1 MTKCD
6 KCQSSA
12 IIYQKYSGMRL
23 CQAHFDQDVHR
34 KIRES
39 LRQTGLFG
47 RGVRVALALDGG
59 KDSATMAFVLK
70 GIFRNRRDIDFVAI
84 IIDEG
89 GAHAEPARLIA
100 ERLKIPYVEKRLPT
114 PLLPGTPPQDAC
126 SGCDTTTTTTTHGM
140 EHLISL
146 AQEMD
151 ACVLATGHNLDDE
164 ATDVFISYLRGDID
178 RLLGQRPEIREEGK
192 IAWIKPLRRIPEKE
206 VRLYAIRHGL
216 ACSDDISRDHF
227 RMEARRLLC
236 DFDSRHPGTKYSLL
250 RGQEKVSRH
259 KSM

>member
-1 MTKCD
+1 
-6 KCQSSA
+6 
-12 IIYQKYSGMRL
+12 
-23 CQAHFDQDVHR
+23 
-34 KIRES
+34 
-39 LRQTGLFG
+39 
-47 RGVRVALALDGG
+47 VALALDGG
-59 KDSATMAFVLK
+59 KDSATLAFVLK

-89 GAHAEPARLIA
+89 GSHTEPASLIA
-100 ERLKIPYVEKRLPT
+100 ERLEIPYVEKRIPA
-114 PLLPGTPPQDAC
+114 PLLPGTAPQNVS
-126 SGCDTTTTTTTHGM
+126 SGCGTTTWWM
-140 EHLISL
+140 EQFISL
-146 AQEMD
+146 AQEME

-178 RLLGQRPEIREEGK
+178 RLLGQRPEIREKGR

-206 VRLYAIRHGL
+206 VRLYAIKHGL
-216 ACSDDISRDHF
+216 PFSDVVCPDPF

>member
-6 KCQSSA
+6 KCHSSA

-39 LRQTGLFG
+39 LRQTGLFS
-47 RGVRVALALDGG
+47 RGARVALALDGG

-70 GIFRNRRDIDFVAI
+70 AIFKNRRDIDFVAI

-89 GAHAEPARLIA
+89 GSHAEPARLIA
-100 ERLKIPYVEKRLPT
+100 ERLEIPCVEMRLAT
-114 PLLPGTPPQDAC
+114 PLLPGTAPQDVS
-126 SGCDTTTTTTTHGM
+126 SGCDTTTRRM
-140 EHLISL
+140 EHLIGF
-146 AQEMD
+146 AQEME
-151 ACVLATGHNLDDE
+151 ACILATGHNLDDE
-164 ATDVFISYLRGDID
+164 ATDVFISYLQGDMD
-178 RLLGQRPEIREEGK
+178 RLLGQKPEIREEGK

-206 VRLYAIRHGL
+206 VRLYAIKHGL
-216 ACSDDISRDHF
+216 PFSDIVCPDPF
-227 RMEARRLLC
+227 RIEARRLLC
-236 DFDSRHPGTKYSLL
+236 DFDSGHPGTKYSLL

-259 KSM
+259 KSV

>member
-89 GAHAEPARLIA
+89 GSIAKPARLIA
-100 ERLKIPYVEKRLPT
+100 ERLEIPYFEKRLPT
-114 PLLPGTPPQDAC
+114 PLLSGIAPQDAC
-126 SGCDTTTTTTTHGM
+126 SGCDTTTQRM
-140 EHLISL
+140 EQFISL
-146 AQEMD
+146 AQEME

-164 ATDVFISYLRGDID
+164 ATDVFISYLRGDVD
-178 RLLGQRPEIREEGK
+178 GFLERCPGIREEGK

-206 VRLYAIRHGL
+206 VRLYALRHGL
-216 ACSDDISRDHF
+216 AFSDAVCRDPF

-259 KSM
+259 KSG

>member
-1 MTKCD
+1 MNKCD

-70 GIFRNRRDIDFVAI
+70 DIFRNRRDIDFVAI

-89 GAHAEPARLIA
+89 GSHAEPARLIV
-100 ERLKIPYVEKRLPT
+100 ERLEIPYVEKRLPT
-114 PLLPGTPPQDAC
+114 PLLPGTAPQDVS
-126 SGCDTTTTTTTHGM
+126 SGCGTTTAHGM
-140 EHLISL
+140 KHLISL
-146 AQEMD
+146 AQEME

-164 ATDVFISYLRGDID
+164 ATDVFIGYLQGDVD
-178 RLLGQRPEIREEGK
+178 GFLQQGPGIREEGK

-216 ACSDDISRDHF
+216 AYSDVVCGDPF
-227 RMEARRLLC
+227 RMEARRHLC

-259 KSM
+259 KSG